1 MKKLFEIRVEVS
13 YAVVIAAESKEA
25 ALERVETWEHAWDS
39 SADLIGVSTP
49 EIVDVREGS
58 EDEAHEVV

>member
-13 YAVVIAAESKEA
+13 YAVVIAAESGEK
-25 ALERVETWEHAWDS
+25 ALEHVKTWEHAWDS
-39 SADLIGVSTP
+39 SSSLIGVSTP
-49 EIVDVREGS
+49 EIVDVRDGS